1 MRLCNSLLLILS
13 SATGFSSGALYAG
26 SYTCGTP
33 AWLFLHV
40 DEASDER
47 VTAVFHF
54 LYPSSTQNG
63 AYQIRGKYRDAPL
76 PMRRAV
82 QFEPGHWVVTAGKVV
97 RVGLLGILSE
107 DGSTFAGEVLHSSCG
122 SFQLARIGTDE
133 LIPPLSTV
141 SLGALATTDALPRV
155 LQLSSDGALGT
166 AAADVSDEGNEDHL
180 DRSWQP
186 RPQVQMLINGV
197 ALLIEEARQRRRTP
211 AATPTPSVP
220 PSAQPPVQ
228 QPTTQLRPLVGPMPA
243 EEATNAAA
251 GEPALSAAEVDKLRA
266 LEPVLRRLIDTR
278 SFDDACTAS
287 RLELAQHL
295 PPTKLPMQSCRAL
308 ASCAL
313 CSSRTHLERM
323 ISSLAAADKL
333 FAEVGSVAVQRAA
346 AWRVMSSLAATQ
358 QLAGGADTN
367 DEKAEHDA
375 LRSLSLFVSQVP
387 AAGRALIAVFKVAGA
402 ELAVLRKAEQKRAT
416 ATAEKDADSLR
427 HAPAQLAQ
435 RLALE
440 RRTQIAE
447 EELDVALKRSG
458 SAEGDAR
465 LAAAEWAYAN
475 GQNAEAAVLAITQLL
490 PGWSWAW
497 RRLAAM
503 RRERPGG
510 IADAQAVEW
519 LRRATQLA
527 PYDVFAWVEL
537 GDMLRAGNDARGALH
552 AYNEAK
558 IRHPT
563 LKALRRL
570 ERWMAS
576 TVESQ
581 AVSRQD

>member
-1 MRLCNSLLLILS
+1 M
-13 SATGFSSGALYAG
+13 
-26 SYTCGTP
+26 
-33 AWLFLHV
+33 
-40 DEASDER
+40 
-47 VTAVFHF
+47 
-54 LYPSSTQNG
+54 
-63 AYQIRGKYRDAPL
+63 
-76 PMRRAV
+76 
-82 QFEPGHWVVTAGKVV
+82 
-97 RVGLLGILSE
+97 
-107 DGSTFAGEVLHSSCG
+107 
-122 SFQLARIGTDE
+122 
-133 LIPPLSTV
+133 
-141 SLGALATTDALPRV
+141 
-155 LQLSSDGALGT
+155 
-166 AAADVSDEGNEDHL
+166 
-180 DRSWQP
+180 
-186 RPQVQMLINGV
+186 
-197 ALLIEEARQRRRTP
+197 
-211 AATPTPSVP
+211 
-220 PSAQPPVQ
+220 
-228 QPTTQLRPLVGPMPA
+228 
-243 EEATNAAA
+243 
-251 GEPALSAAEVDKLRA
+251 
-266 LEPVLRRLIDTR
+266 
-278 SFDDACTAS
+278 
-287 RLELAQHL
+287 
-295 PPTKLPMQSCRAL
+295 
-308 ASCAL
+308 
-313 CSSRTHLERM
+313 
-323 ISSLAAADKL
+323 
-333 FAEVGSVAVQRAA
+333 AVQRAA

-402 ELAVLRKAEQKRAT
+402 ELAILRKAEQKHAA
-416 ATAEKDADSLR
+416 ATAEEDADSLR